1 MAKLE
6 GKGIKREI
14 TARFTYFISL
24 IFLGFAFLM
33 FNLYKIIVIK
43 GPGLREEAANTYIKE
58 RNIDATRGNIYS
70 SDGSLL
76 ATSLPKYRLGV
87 DPMVYSRNDN
97 NKALFSKNIDA
108 LAAALANFFQDRTAE
123 EYKNKIESAVK
134 NKKKYLLIN
143 NRLLDFQERKK
154 VLSFPLFREHKGNP
168 TKTGIVFDKVNVR
181 YAPFGQMAYRTI
193 GYLKDKVAV
202 GIEGSFDKELRGT
215 PGIGLF
221 EKMDKNTWRPVEN
234 DAKTIPIPG
243 YDLYTTLDIN
253 IQDIVE
259 TALKNGLTDFKGEYA
274 VGIVMETATGEIK
287 AISNLSKNPNSPTG
301 YMEARNHAIDTRNDP
316 GSVFKL
322 PSMMAMMEEDGLEL
336 NEVINVGGD
345 RQMFFGRWMS
355 DSHPMGYASVE
366 KIIES
371 SSNIGTMKLMQR
383 VFTGKGTK
391 YYNYLKKFHLI
402 DPINFQLKSDNE
414 KPVFKIPTQWTKEYM
429 LWASVGYST
438 SYTPLTIISFYNAIA
453 NKGYW
458 VQPLLIKY
466 AKRGGETIIDYTQS
480 QVRDSNPLC
489 SKTTLNKLQ
498 TMLEGV
504 ITQGTATNIKGSVYG
519 IAGKSGTAQK
529 VRAEGGY
536 SNKYYVTF
544 VGYFPAKNPKYTVLV
559 TMDSP
564 EGGTKETNS
573 RQVTAPVFKEI
584 SDNIYA
590 RDMKL
595 QKKLSGLLPDSLN
608 NNKISHTLHP
618 MDSEVL
624 YSNLGLPKFDADGR
638 WINFSLD
645 KKTVVNTPLSAP
657 VKTVPSVIG
666 MNLRDAL
673 FALENRGLKVRANGS
688 GRVVSQSIAP
698 GSPLQKNSMLNIVLN

>member
-1 MAKLE
+1 MGKLE

-14 TARFTYFISL
+14 TTRFAYFISI
-24 IFLGFAFLM
+24 IFIGFALLM

-43 GPGLREEAANTYIKE
+43 GPQLREEASNTYVKE
-58 RNIDATRGNIYS
+58 RSIDATRGNIYS

-76 ATSLPKYRLGV
+76 ATSLPKYRLGI
-87 DPMVYSRNDN
+87 DPSVYTR
-97 NKALFSKNIDA
+97 NKANTELYQKNISA
-108 LAAALANFFQDRTAE
+108 LASALANFFQDRSAE
-123 EYKNKIESAVK
+123 EYQNKIESAVR
-134 NKKKYLLIN
+134 NKRKYLLVN

-193 GYLKDKVAV
+193 GYLKDKVSV

-215 PGIGLF
+215 PGVGLF

-243 YDLYTTLDIN
+243 YDLFTTLDIN

-287 AISNLSKNPNSPTG
+287 AISNLSKNPNSPSG

-336 NEVINVGGD
+336 NEVINVGPV
-345 RQMFFGRWMS
+345 RQMFYGRWMS
-355 DSHPMGYASVE
+355 DSHAMGYASVE

-371 SSNIGTMKLMQR
+371 SSNIGTMKLMHR
-383 VFTGKGTK
+383 TFNGKGTK
-391 YYNYLKKFHLI
+391 YYDYLKKFHLI
-402 DPINFQLKSDNE
+402 EPVGFQLKSDNE
-414 KPVFKIPTQWTKEYM
+414 RPVFKIPPKWTKEYM

-438 SYTPLTIISFYNAIA
+438 SYTPMQIISFYNAIA

-458 VQPLLIKY
+458 IQPLLIKY
-466 AKRGGETIIDYTQS
+466 AKRGGETIIDYTKT
-480 QVRDSNPLC
+480 QVKDSSPLC
-489 SKTTLNKLQ
+489 SKETLKKLQ
-498 TMLEGV
+498 IMLEGV
-504 ITQGTATNIKGSVYG
+504 INQGTATNIKGSTYG

-529 VRAEGGY
+529 VKKEGGY

-608 NNKISHTLHP
+608 NNKLSQTIHP
-618 MDSEVL
+618 YDSEVL
-624 YSNLGLPKFDADGR
+624 FTHLGLPKYDADGR
-638 WINFSLD
+638 WFNFSLD
-645 KKTVVNTPLSAP
+645 KKTIQHTPILSP

-673 FALENRGLKVRANGS
+673 FTLENRGLKVRANGM
-688 GRVVSQSIAP
+688 GKVVAQSIAP
-698 GSPLQKNSMLNIVLN
+698 G

>member
-1 MAKLE
+1 MGKLE

-14 TARFTYFISL
+14 TSRFAYFISI
-24 IFLGFAFLM
+24 IFILFVFLM

-43 GPGLREEAANTYIKE
+43 GPALREEAANTYIKE
-58 RNIDATRGNIYS
+58 RSIDATRGNIYS

-87 DPMVYSRNDN
+87 DPTVYSRN
-97 NKALFSKNIDA
+97 KANEELYKKNIDG
-108 LAAALANFFQDRTAE
+108 LAAALSNFFQDRSTE
-123 EYKNKIESAVK
+123 EYKNKIETAVK
-134 NKKKYLLIN
+134 NKRKYLLLN

-154 VLSFPLFREHKGNP
+154 VLAFPLFREQKGNP
-168 TKTGIVFDKVNVR
+168 TKTGIVFDKINVR

-193 GYLKDKVAV
+193 GYLKDKVKV

-215 PGIGLF
+215 PGVGLF

-243 YDLYTTLDIN
+243 YDLHTTLDIN

-259 TALKNGLTDFKGEYA
+259 TALKNALTNFKGEYA
-274 VGIVMETATGEIK
+274 VGIVMETQTGEIK

-301 YMEARNHAIDTRNDP
+301 YMEAKNHAIDTRNDP

-336 NEVINVGGD
+336 NEMINVGGD
-345 RQMFFGRWMS
+345 KQMFFGRWMS
-355 DSHPMGYASVE
+355 DSHAMGYASVE

-383 VFTGKGTK
+383 TFGGKGTK

-402 DPINFQLKSDNE
+402 DPINFQLKSANE
-414 KPVFKIPTQWTKEYM
+414 TPVYKIPTKWTKEYM
-429 LWASVGYST
+429 LWSSVGYST
-438 SYTPLTIISFYNAIA
+438 SYTPLSIIAFYNAIA

-466 AKRGGETIIDYTQS
+466 AKRGGETIIDYTKT
-480 QVRDSNPLC
+480 QVRDANPLC
-489 SKTTLNKLQ
+489 SKETIKKLQ
-498 TMLEGV
+498 IMLEGV
-504 ITQGTATNIKGSVYG
+504 VTQGTATNIKGAPYG

-529 VRAEGGY
+529 VKKEGGY

-573 RQVTAPVFKEI
+573 RQVTAPVFREI
-584 SDNIYA
+584 SDNIFA

-595 QKKLSGLLPDSLN
+595 QKKLSGILPDSLN
-608 NNKISHTLHP
+608 NNKLSQTIHP
-618 MDSEVL
+618 FDGDIL
-624 YSNLGLPKFDADGR
+624 FPNLGLPKFDSDGR
-638 WINFSLD
+638 WFNFSLE
-645 KKTVVNTPLSAP
+645 KKTVVNTPLIYP

-673 FALENRGLKVRANGS
+673 FALENKGLKVRANGM
-688 GRVVSQSIAP
+688 GKVVAQSIPP
-698 GSPLQKNSMLNIVLN
+698 GSALQKGAMLQITLH

>member
-1 MAKLE
+1 MGKLE

-14 TARFTYFISL
+14 TTRFAYFISI
-24 IFLGFAFLM
+24 IFIGFAFLM

-43 GPGLREEAANTYIKE
+43 GPALREEAANTYIKE
-58 RNIDATRGNIYS
+58 RSIDATRGNIYS

-76 ATSLPKYRLGV
+76 ATSLPKYRLGI
-87 DPMVYSRNDN
+87 DPSVYTRNDQN
-97 NKALFSKNIDA
+97 RDLFKKNLDGLSI
-108 LAAALANFFQDRTAE
+108 ALANFFQDRSSE
-123 EYKNKIESAVK
+123 EYRNKIESAVK
-134 NKKKYLLIN
+134 NKRKYLLIN

-154 VLSFPLFREHKGNP
+154 VLSFPLFKEHKGNP
-168 TKTGIVFDKVNVR
+168 TKTGIVFDKINVR

-215 PGIGLF
+215 PGVGLF
-221 EKMDKNTWRPVEN
+221 EKMDKNTWRPAEN
-234 DAKTIPIPG
+234 DINTIPIPG
-243 YDLYTTLDIN
+243 YDLFTTLDIN

-322 PSMMAMMEEDGLEL
+322 PSMMAMMEEDNLQL
-336 NEVINVGGD
+336 NEIINVGAD
-345 RQMFFGRWMS
+345 RQMFYGRWMS
-355 DSHPMGYASVE
+355 DSHAMGMASVE

-371 SSNIGTMKLMQR
+371 SSNIGTMKLMHR
-383 VFTGKGTK
+383 TFNGKGTK

-402 DPINFQLKSDNE
+402 DPIGFQLKSANE

-466 AKRGGETIIDYTQS
+466 AKRGGETVVDYTKS
-480 QVRDSNPLC
+480 QVRDSSPLC
-489 SKTTLNKLQ
+489 SKETLSKLQ

-504 ITQGTATNIKGSVYG
+504 ITQGTATNIKGSTYG

-529 VRAEGGY
+529 FSVGSGY

-584 SDNIYA
+584 SDNIFA

-595 QKKLSGLLPDSLN
+595 QKKLSGILPDSLN
-608 NNKISHTLHP
+608 NNKLSQTIHP
-618 MDSEVL
+618 FDSDVL
-624 YSNLGLPKFDADGR
+624 FTNLGLPKFDSDGR
-638 WINFSLD
+638 WFNFSMD
-645 KKTVVNTPLSAP
+645 KKTVVNTPLTTP

-673 FALENRGLKVRANGS
+673 FTLENKGLKVKANGM
-688 GRVVSQSIAP
+688 GKVISQSISP
-698 GSPLQKNSMLNIVLN
+698 GSALQKNTLLTITLN